1 MRVKRVAL
9 EHHRDVASG
18 RRYTA
23 DGPASNPDFSAGGSV
38 KTSKESEQGAFAATR
53 GADQHQE
60 FTILDCQIQLT
71 NHFNGIPTAACW
83 VGLAEVFETDAGK
96 RQNCIG

>member
-1 MRVKRVAL
+1 MRVERVAL
-9 EHHRDVASG
+9 EHHRDVAA
-18 RRYTA
+18 RRRHIA
-23 DGPASNPDFSAGGSV
+23 DGPGSDPDLAACGLV
-38 KTSKESEQGAFAATR
+38 KTSEESEQGAFAATR

-83 VGLAEVFETDAGK
+83 VGLAEVFETDAGQ